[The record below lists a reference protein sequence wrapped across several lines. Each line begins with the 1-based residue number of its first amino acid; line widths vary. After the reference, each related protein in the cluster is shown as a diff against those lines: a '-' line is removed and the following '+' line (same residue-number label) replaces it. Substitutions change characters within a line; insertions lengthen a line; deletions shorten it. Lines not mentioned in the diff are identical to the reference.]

1 MSVNRVITPG
11 FSMKRLM
18 ILSAAV
24 LIGSSFAQERQTLFN
39 VGSYGLYM
47 ACEGAQTNAPTVLLA
62 TGFGRG
68 SDDLWAKVTPNVA
81 KFARVCRYDRANI
94 GKSDRANGAMTTARI
109 VTDLEKLLEVSN
121 LRGPLVLAGQ
131 GFGSF
136 TVRAFAAKHSARVA
150 GAVLIEPQPEAFA
163 FKSLDV
169 IPAKPEGEENAREM
183 RPDFLVPRIAD
194 VNYAE
199 SAEQVAKSGNLGS
212 MPLAVLVRG
221 KPSSAND
228 SKTDNYPDGMN
239 AALEKS
245 QRALQTGLAK
255 LSSRG
260 KAVSVKTAGPILEQ
274 APEAVVS
281 AIRDVFEMAR
291 SK

>member
-1 MSVNRVITPG
+1 
-11 FSMKRLM
+11 MKRL
-18 ILSAAV
+18 ITTLTSVA
-24 LIGSSFAQERQTLFN
+24 LLGSSLAQERQTMFN
-39 VGSYGLYM
+39 VGSYRLYL
-47 ACEGAQTNAPTVLLA
+47 ACEGTQAYSANTPTVLLT

-68 SDDLWAKVTPNVA
+68 ADDLWAKVTPGVS
-81 KFARVCRYDRANI
+81 KFAKVCRYDRANI

-109 VTDLEKLLEVSN
+109 VADLEKLLGVSGVN
-121 LRGPLVLAGQ
+121 GPLVLAGQ

-136 TVRAFAAKHSARVA
+136 TVRSFAAKHSARVS

-169 IPAKPEGEENAREM
+169 IPAKPAGEGNAREM
-183 RPDFLVPRIAD
+183 RPDFLMPRIAD

-221 KPSSAND
+221 KTSSASD

-245 QRALQTGLAK
+245 QRSLQSDLAK
-255 LSSRG
+255 LSNRG
-260 KAVSVKTAGPILEQ
+260 KTVRVKTAGPILEQ
-274 APEAVVS
+274 APEAVVG
-281 AIRDVFEMAR
+281 AIRDVLEMAR

>member
-1 MSVNRVITPG
+1 
-11 FSMKRLM
+11 MKRL
-18 ILSAAV
+18 ITLTAIA
-24 LIGSSFAQERQTLFN
+24 LLGSSFAQRQTMFN
-39 VGSYGLYM
+39 VGSYRLYM
-47 ACEGAQTNAPTVLLA
+47 ACEGTQTTAPTVLLA

-68 SDDLWAKVTPNVA
+68 SDDLWARVTPNVA

-121 LRGPLVLAGQ
+121 LRGPFVMVGQ

-136 TVRAFAAKHSARVA
+136 TVRAFAAKHRARVA
-150 GAVLIEPQPEAFA
+150 GAILIEPQPEAFG
-163 FKSLDV
+163 FKTLDV
-169 IPAKPEGEENAREM
+169 IPAIPEGEENAREL

-212 MPLAVLVRG
+212 LPLSVLVRG

-228 SKTDNYPDGMN
+228 SKADNYPDGMN

-245 QRALQTGLAK
+245 QRALQVGLAK

-260 KAVSVKTAGPILEQ
+260 KPVSVKTAGPILET
-274 APEAVVS
+274 APEAVVA
-281 AIRDVFEMAR
+281 AIRDLLEMAR
-291 SK
+291 PK

>member
-1 MSVNRVITPG
+1 MT
-11 FSMKRLM
+11 MKRLM
-18 ILSAAV
+18 ILGAAA
-24 LIGSSFAQERQTLFN
+24 LLGSSLAQERQTMFN
-39 VGSYGLYM
+39 VGSYRLYM
-47 ACEGAQTNAPTVLLA
+47 ACEGTQTNAPTVLLA

-68 SDDLWAKVTPNVA
+68 SDDLWAKVTPSVA

-94 GKSDRANGAMTTARI
+94 GKSDRANGPMTTARI
-109 VTDLEKLLEVSN
+109 VSDLEKLLEVSN
-121 LRGPLVLAGQ
+121 VRGPLVMVGQ

-136 TVRAFAAKHSARVA
+136 TVRAFAAKHSASSKLGVA
-150 GAVLIEPQPEAFA
+150 GAILIEPQPEAFA

-212 MPLAVLVRG
+212 LPLAVLVRG

-255 LSSRG
+255 LSNRG
-260 KAVSVKTAGPILEQ
+260 KPVSVKTAGPILEQ
-274 APEAVVS
+274 APEAVVN
-281 AIRDVFEMAR
+281 AIRDVLEMAR

>member
-1 MSVNRVITPG
+1 
-11 FSMKRLM
+11 MKRL
-18 ILSAAV
+18 ITLTAIA
-24 LIGSSFAQERQTLFN
+24 LLGSSLAQERQTMFN
-39 VGSYGLYM
+39 VGSYKLYM
-47 ACEGAQTNAPTVLLA
+47 ACEGASANGSANAPTVLLA

-94 GKSDRANGAMTTARI
+94 GKSDRANGPMTTARI

-121 LRGPLVLAGQ
+121 VRGPLVMAGQ

-136 TVRAFAAKHSARVA
+136 TVRAFAAKHSASSKLSVA
-150 GAVLIEPQPEAFA
+150 GAILIEPQPEAFA

-212 MPLAVLVRG
+212 LPLAVLVRG
-221 KPSSAND
+221 KPSSASD

-260 KAVSVKTAGPILEQ
+260 KAVNVKTAGPILEQ
-274 APEAVVS
+274 APEAVVN
-281 AIRDVFEMAR
+281 AIRDVLEMTAR

>member
-1 MSVNRVITPG
+1 
-11 FSMKRLM
+11 MKRLITLTAM
-18 ILSAAV
+18 AL
-24 LIGSSFAQERQTLFN
+24 LGSSLAQERQTLFN
-39 VGSYGLYM
+39 VGSYRLYM
-47 ACEGAQTNAPTVLLA
+47 ACEGASANGSASAPTVLLA

-68 SDDLWAKVTPNVA
+68 SDDLWAKVTPGVA

-94 GKSDRANGAMTTARI
+94 GKSDRANGPMTTARI
-109 VTDLEKLLEVSN
+109 VSDLEKLLEVSGV
-121 LRGPLVLAGQ
+121 RGPLVMAGQ

-136 TVRAFAAKHSARVA
+136 TVRAFAAKHSASSKLGVA
-150 GAVLIEPQPEAFA
+150 GAILIEPQPEAFA

-199 SAEQVAKSGNLGS
+199 SAEQVAKSSNLGS

-221 KPSSAND
+221 KPSSASD

-260 KAVSVKTAGPILEQ
+260 KPVSVKTAGPILEQ
-274 APEAVVS
+274 APEAVVN
-281 AIRDVFEMAR
+281 AIRDVLEMAAR

>member
-1 MSVNRVITPG
+1 MT
-11 FSMKRLM
+11 MKRLM
-18 ILSAAV
+18 ILGVAALNLTV
-24 LIGSSFAQERQTLFN
+24 LLGSSLAQERQTLFN
-39 VGSYGLYM
+39 VGSYKLYM

-94 GKSDRANGAMTTARI
+94 GKSDRANGPMTTARI
-109 VTDLEKLLEVSN
+109 VTDLEKLLEVSGV
-121 LRGPLVLAGQ
+121 RGPLVMAGQ

-136 TVRAFAAKHSARVA
+136 TVRAFAAKHSASSKLGVA
-150 GAVLIEPQPEAFA
+150 GAILIEPQPEAFA

-169 IPAKPEGEENAREM
+169 IPAKPSGEENAREM

-221 KPSSAND
+221 KPSSASD

-255 LSSRG
+255 LSNRG
-260 KAVSVKTAGPILEQ
+260 KAVNVKTAGPILEQ
-274 APEAVVS
+274 APEAVVN
-281 AIRDVFEMAR
+281 AIRDVLEMAAR